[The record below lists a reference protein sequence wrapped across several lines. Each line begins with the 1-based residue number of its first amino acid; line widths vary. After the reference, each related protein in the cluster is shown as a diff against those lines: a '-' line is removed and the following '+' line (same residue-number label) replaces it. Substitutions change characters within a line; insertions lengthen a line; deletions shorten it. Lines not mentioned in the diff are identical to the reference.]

1 MKVAIILGSVREGR
15 KTHRVAHHL
24 VKALDAQADV
34 ETLLLD
40 LESYDLPLL
49 KDRWENQVP
58 VNPVLAEFSA
68 QLKSSDALIFVSPE
82 YHGSY
87 TGVLKNAVDHFW
99 TEFSR
104 KPIGVVATGAGKFGG
119 INASTEMQLLIL
131 SLGAFPMPYKLLVP
145 NVNHIFAS
153 DEVPIDEQ
161 FEKNV
166 NKFVS
171 EFIWFADA
179 LSKARQTQI
188 FSPK

>member
-1 MKVAIILGSVREGR
+1 MKVSIILGSVREGR

-24 VKALDAQADV
+24 VKLLDAQPGV
-34 ETLLLD
+34 ETLLMD

-49 KDRWENQVP
+49 KDRWEEQVP

-68 QLKSSDALIFVSPE
+68 RLKSSDALIFVSPE

-145 NVNHIFAS
+145 NVNKIFAS
-153 DEVPIDEQ
+153 DDMPLDEQ
-161 FEKNV
+161 FEKSV
-166 NKFVS
+166 DKFVS
-171 EFIWFADA
+171 EFLWFAGA
-179 LSKARQTQI
+179 LAKAKKPVLSQ
-188 FSPK
+188 K